1 MSVVVSDLDFSRP
14 DWLDPDPWCE
24 QARRA
29 TAADVAAALRAE
41 SRHEAEL
48 AALLS
53 PAATPHL
60 EAMAQTAQA
69 LTRRHFGRTITL
81 YAPLYLA
88 NFCGNGCTYCGFA
101 SDRRITRRRLEMPDV
116 EQEMAK
122 LAANDIEEIL
132 LLTGER
138 TPRADFDYL
147 LACVKLAAT
156 RFAVVT
162 VEAFPMSADE
172 YGRLA
177 EAGCTGVTLYQETYE
192 PQTYDRLHR
201 WGPKRDYRAR
211 LAAPAAALEAGM
223 RTVGMGALLGLSDP
237 LWDTIALY
245 QHARLLQKRFWRSGI
260 ALSFPR
266 VRPEQGGFVAPHSVG
281 DTQLAQIIFALR
293 IMLPDV
299 PLVLSTREGARFRDG
314 MAGVGI
320 SKMSVASK
328 TTVGGY
334 ANAADAGSGQFA
346 VSDDRDVDS
355 FIAMLRAKNLDPVF
369 KNWDAT
375 YRG

>member
-1 MSVVVSDLDFSRP
+1 MSDTAESFVRP

-24 QARRA
+24 RARCA
-29 TAADVAAALRAE
+29 TSADVMAALRAE
-41 SRHEAEL
+41 TRHEAEL

-53 PAATPHL
+53 PAAAAHL
-60 EAMAQTAQA
+60 EALAQTAQA

-81 YAPLYLA
+81 YAPLYLS

-101 SDRRITRRRLEMPDV
+101 SDRRITRRRLEMPEV
-116 EQEMAK
+116 ESEMAK
-122 LAANDIEEIL
+122 LAENDIEEIL

-138 TPRADFDYL
+138 TPRADFDYVL
-147 LACVKLAAT
+147 QCVKLAAT

-162 VEAFPMSADE
+162 VEAFPMSAEE

-177 EAGCTGVTLYQETYE
+177 AAGCTGVTLYQETYE
-192 PQTYDRLHR
+192 PTIYDRLHR
-201 WGPKRDYRAR
+201 WGPKRDYAGR
-211 LAAPAAALEAGM
+211 LATPAAALQAGM
-223 RTVGMGALLGLSDP
+223 RNVGLGALLGLADP
-237 LWDTIALY
+237 LWDVVALY

-260 ALSFPR
+260 SLSFPR
-266 VRPEQGGFVAPHSVG
+266 VRPEQGGFKAPHAVS

-293 IMLPDV
+293 IMLPDA
-299 PLVLSTREGARFRDG
+299 PLVLSTREGVRFRDG

-320 SKMSVASK
+320 SKMSVASR

-334 ANAADAGSGQFA
+334 AHAAEGDSGQFA
-346 VSDDRDVDS
+346 VNDDRDVET
-355 FIAMLRAKNLDPVF
+355 FTAMLRGKNLEPVF

-375 YRG
+375 YRD